1 MGKFSSITEETAG
14 SLYFTARLHGNSNV
28 SAFGND
34 NSQILSGSLGTSVI
48 LKHSKSLEHPDSSVG
63 KKARVTYRTKIVWPL
78 LILNLL

>member
-48 LKHSKSLEHPDSSVG
+48 LKRSKSLEHPDSSVG
-63 KKARVTYRTKIVWPL
+63 KRHMLPIEQKLYGL
-78 LILNLL
+78 Y